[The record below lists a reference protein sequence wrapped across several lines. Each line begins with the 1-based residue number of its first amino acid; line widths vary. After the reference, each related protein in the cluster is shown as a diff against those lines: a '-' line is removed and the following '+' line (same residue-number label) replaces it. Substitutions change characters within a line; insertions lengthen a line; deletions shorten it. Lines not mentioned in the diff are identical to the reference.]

1 MIKQQNC
8 QNWKRTEVIKFNPES
23 SVISHKLQR
32 AEAFKHSLNS
42 RRTSLSVQ
50 WLEFG
55 VFTAMAPSSIPGRGT
70 KILQT
75 AECSQK
81 KARNTLLFMESQKK
95 IQFVD
100 LHISSSNTQSKKNLC
115 RNETDLP
122 FDQYLKYYTDSFKES
137 LRILREMLYKILL
150 LYF

>member
-1 MIKQQNC
+1 MK
-8 QNWKRTEVIKFNPES
+8 
-23 SVISHKLQR
+23 
-32 AEAFKHSLNS
+32 
-42 RRTSLSVQ
+42 

-55 VFTAMAPSSIPGRGT
+55 VFTDTAPGSIPSRGT

-81 KARNTLLFMESQKK
+81 KARNTILSMETQQK

-100 LHISSSNTQSKKNLC
+100 LHRSSSNTQSKKNPC

-122 FDQYLKYYTDSFKES
+122 FD
-137 LRILREMLYKILL
+137 
-150 LYF
+150 